1 MASVDSLSIQITA
14 STTSAKKKVDELV
27 VSLNAL
33 VSAINQLDTSKF
45 DSLSTSVNTLSQG
58 LSGFKGT
65 GVKQIQKVAQALHE
79 VSTEKGAFKPIIQD
93 AEQVNEKSKE
103 ITANTEQ
110 VSEGFRNIDT
120 SAMDEMAAA
129 MDKVSA
135 KTEITASKMSGFKAL
150 LANLKIIVPTDSL
163 DSVNKKVEALTA
175 KVQDLKDKIAYK
187 SSIDPDYI
195 NDAEIEKDQKK
206 LQGLINELDRLK
218 LKKQELESHGGF
230 KFNNFGE
237 GLAAVSK
244 KLSSVNSKLSSFASR
259 LHKAKSA
266 SRDTSKATKDFSLTA
281 SKLAK
286 ELLRVS
292 KMLKLMVTRMA
303 LRAVIKEVGTGFKS
317 LALHSDE
324 FNRSMSNLIN
334 ASQKLGYSF
343 SAMVAPLINALAP
356 ALVYVINLLTRLINV
371 IQQIFGAL
379 TGKGTW
385 NKAKDFTNNWAQDI
399 QDANKE
405 AKELKKTVLGFD
417 ELNQMQEKYKSGG
430 SDNTSG
436 NIVDMF
442 ETVPIEQKWKDVAD
456 YLKNLAKRLFDPIK
470 KAWEKVG
477 DFVKKSWKYALD
489 ELLKLGQSFARD
501 FWKVWEQEETQKIFE
516 NILRIIGN
524 IGLAVGNLAKRFREA
539 WDNNDTGLKIL
550 EAIRDII
557 LIITNHLVN
566 MSESLAEW
574 TDTLNFEPLL
584 VSIKNWLESLEP
596 VVDNLMGVVEDF
608 WNTVFLPFAKYIIE
622 EFGPNLFQVFT
633 DFNEKVDWEGLRAK
647 LQTLWEHLE
656 PFMET
661 VGQGL
666 IIFINDVAQALAD
679 FINSKEFEDFLK
691 AVEDWMDS
699 VTPQDVADG
708 LKAIC
713 AAILAYK
720 AITTVLPIFK
730 AITSFLG
737 TLANI
742 GSKVAAGIKFI
753 VDSLKGLLLIFTDP
767 SFSTLTSLLYNPA
780 AVFSIS
786 SIVDM
791 CRGTW
796 LDPDEWEG
804 LLKQLT
810 DYIFMAWNNLWTF
823 ISAPLAGVSS
833 ALKGEGFGKG
843 FAEEFQESWQS
854 LEKYNDAVSLLRENH
869 LSIKGSY
876 DEIIRRAEE
885 FKKSLEENTTALG
898 ITAGAAKAAGGNLNG
913 LQADLDK
920 VQEGTLKL
928 KDASTDTSNNVKDST
943 SKIKTGYDDVKESIK
958 GAADQAPVLTEKQKE
973 LGESLKTNAE
983 SAKTLKDNNKALA
996 DGMKLLADNLN
1007 NSTVKAKDAKYGFDN
1022 LKASTENVTSLEPK
1036 FTQAQKNMADAL
1048 DNTAKETD
1056 NLKTTSETDWNAIDV
1071 AVTNTQTSF
1080 SGNVKTM
1087 EKDMQDGAKEI
1098 TKQTDDIKK
1107 AFDKDKWTLDG
1118 VAEGLKKT
1126 FERAKDAIKDIWN
1139 SIAEKLNGDFEIGS
1153 TTLHIK
1159 LPTFA
1164 YGGFPE
1170 DGLFLANHGEM
1181 VGQFSNG
1188 KTAVANNAQIV
1199 EGISAGVY
1207 NAVTAAMSRS
1217 NSGNGGYIANTI
1229 VVDGEVIART
1239 VTKAQQKQ
1247 NMRYSPVMG

>member
-110 VSEGFRNIDT
+110 VSAGFRNIDT

-303 LRAVIKEVGTGFKS
+303 LRAVIKEVGNGFKS

-417 ELNQMQEKYKSGG
+417 ELNQMQEKNKSGG

-477 DFVKKSWKYALD
+477 DFVKDSWKYAMD
-489 ELLKLGQSFARD
+489 EVLKLGKSIARD
-501 FWKVWEQEETQKIFE
+501 FWKVWEQPETQKIFE
-516 NILRIIGN
+516 NILETIGW
-524 IGLAVGNLAKRFREA
+524 IGQAVGNLAKRFREA
-539 WDNNDTGLKIL
+539 WDANNNGLHIL
-550 EAIRDII
+550 ENIRDII
-557 LIITNHLVN
+557 LIVTEHVKN
-566 MSESLAEW
+566 MAKATAEW
-574 TDTLNFEPLL
+574 ADSLDFKPLL
-584 VSIKNWLESLEP
+584 SKIAEWLQSLET
-596 VVDNLMGVVEDF
+596 VVDNLMGIVEDF
-608 WNTVFLPFAKYIIE
+608 YKTVVLPLMKWIIE
-622 EFGPNLFQVFT
+622 EGGPKLLQVFI
-633 DFNEKVDWEGLRAK
+633 DFNEKVDWEGLRSK

-661 VGQGL
+661 VGEGL
-666 IIFINDVAQALAD
+666 ILFIERCSNALAK
-679 FINSKEFEDFLK
+679 FLNNEAFENFLK

-699 VTPQDVADG
+699 VEPEDVADA
-708 LKAIC
+708 LEAIC
-713 AAILAYK
+713 KALLGYAALK
-720 AITTVLPIFK
+720 GVFSVL
-730 AITSFLG
+730 
-737 TLANI
+737 
-742 GSKVAAGIKFI
+742 SKVAGFLTVLSKLGPLIK
-753 VDSLKGLLLIFTDP
+753 V
-767 SFSTLTSLLYNPA
+767 
-780 AVFSIS
+780 AV
-786 SIVDM
+786 V
-791 CRGTW
+791 
-796 LDPDEWEG
+796 
-804 LLKQLT
+804 
-810 DYIFMAWNNLWTF
+810 
-823 ISAPLAGVSS
+823 
-833 ALKGEGFGKG
+833 
-843 FAEEFQESWQS
+843 
-854 LEKYNDAVSLLRENH
+854 
-869 LSIKGSY
+869 
-876 DEIIRRAEE
+876 
-885 FKKSLEENTTALG
+885 
-898 ITAGAAKAAGGNLNG
+898 ITVAYEG
-913 LQADLDK
+913 LQAGLNLGEK
-920 VQEGTLKL
+920 IFPNEKELYQHYKGIEGTLSL
-928 KDASTDTSNNVKDST
+928 IKDFVKSIGDFIKDYWELWT
-943 SKIKTGYDDVKESIK
+943 EEVVAEARLAKAKIKDILNIGDIVTRKMELAEAKKEFEEVSAKAKAMFNPDETVNAIEFKNKLNDLKNEASETGGELDKTKSVASQLSDALNTSSSSISGSLSKMLNTSQDVQKSSKDLSSSISDVGNSVK
-958 GAADQAPVLTEKQKE
+958 ITSEVTPVLTEKQKE
-973 LGESLKTNAE
+973 LTDAFKTNTD
-983 SAKTLKDNNKALA
+983 SVKTLKDNTKAMS
-996 DGMKLLADNLN
+996 DGLKPLADNLN
-1007 NSTVKAKDAKYGFDN
+1007 NSTIKAKDAKYGFDN

-1139 SIAEKLNGDFEIGS
+1139 SIAEKLNGDFEIGG